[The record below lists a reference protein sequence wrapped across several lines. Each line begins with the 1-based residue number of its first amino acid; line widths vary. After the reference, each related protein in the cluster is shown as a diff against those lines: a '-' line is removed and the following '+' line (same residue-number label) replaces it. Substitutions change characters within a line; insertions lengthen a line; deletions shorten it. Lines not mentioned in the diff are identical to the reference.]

1 MCAATASALSLMGGV
16 ANASL
21 ESFDDAEGFSLVR
34 HTTNSIMDHYAGI
47 VVADPSKPV
56 NDEGVLCM
64 RR

>member
-1 MCAATASALSLMGGV
+1 MGGV